1 MATCSPSRASI
12 FTSRHPPTTRVF
24 DEYSC
29 ERFPLEPGSHSSAL
43 TAKRSPRAPPDWRNI
58 SGNFTTIPEYFKDRG
73 YMTAGM
79 GKTFHEGA
87 ASGLAGSS
95 ATSPPGATIAD
106 PLSCPLCRGE
116 FDADYSWT
124 EPYFET
130 LEIPH
135 EYHDKTALSWIAT
148 DPDKGPLPDD
158 YVRRQAISRLDDISL
173 NRQSGTD
180 VRPFFMALGFHK
192 PHLPFVF
199 PERYLSYYPLDEVK
213 LPSNPDAPINMPSIA
228 VPFSSKELREYKDI
242 SDITDSQLDP
252 SGRGDLEPL
261 PDAKVKDLRR
271 AYRAA
276 MSYTDDNVGKVLGAL
291 KETKLKGGTIVVVVS
306 DHGWSL
312 GEHGL
317 WGKHTNFATVTNAP
331 LMFRVPGRTD
341 GGIFTDQIVST
352 TDVFPTLV
360 DLAFGTAMPKCG
372 AGAANEKLCTE
383 GASLAPLIS
392 DPMKPVKTAAYS
404 FFDRPIP
411 TKVDPEWPVDFDDV
425 VASLGPRRS
434 NTNASSSW
442 RHRRPKSAVS
452 LVEEPSKCIDGSGCV
467 MGYSMVT
474 RLEGCELR
482 YTEWVL
488 FAGWGPNW
496 DVVYGKELYNHSCY
510 CSPSDHRRHKVT
522 NVPETYLAPMF
533 FVDVLETNNVFSSA
547 SAAVVAELHER
558 LRTGWQSNFD

>member
-29 ERFPLEPGSHSSAL
+29 KRFPLEPGSHSSVL

-73 YMTAGM
+73 YMTVGM

-87 ASGLAGSS
+87 ASGLVGSS
-95 ATSPPGATIAD
+95 ATSPPGVTVAD
-106 PLSCPLCRGE
+106 PSSCPLCRGE

-124 EPYFET
+124 EPHFET

-135 EYHDKTALSWIAT
+135 EYHDKHALSWIAT

-158 YVRRQAISRLDDISL
+158 YVRRQAISRLDNISS
-173 NRQSGTD
+173 NRHSGTD
-180 VRPFFMALGFHK
+180 VRPFFMAVGFHK

-199 PERYLSYYPLDEVK
+199 PERYLSYYPLDEVM
-213 LPSNPDAPINMPSIA
+213 LPSNPTAPKNMPTIA

-242 SDITDSQLDP
+242 SDITDNQVTP
-252 SGRGDLEPL
+252 GDSPGLEPL
-261 PDAKVKDLRR
+261 PDDKVKDLRR

-276 MSYTDDNVGKVLGAL
+276 MSYADDNVGKVLGAL
-291 KETKLKGGTIVVVVS
+291 KEAKLSASTIVVVVS

-312 GEHGL
+312 GEHGQ
-317 WGKHTNFATVTNAP
+317 WGKHTNFAAVTQVP
-331 LMFRVPGRTD
+331 LMFRVPGLTD
-341 GGIFTDQIVST
+341 GGIYTDQIVST
-352 TDVFPTLV
+352 TDIFPTLV
-360 DLAFGTAMPKCG
+360 DLVFETAMPTCG
-372 AGAANEKLCTE
+372 AWVHEKLCTE
-383 GASLAPLIS
+383 GASLVPLIS
-392 DPMKPVKTAAYS
+392 NPMTPVKAAAYS

-411 TKVDPEWPVDFDDV
+411 TKVDPDWPVDL
-425 VASLGPRRS
+425 ANLGPNGS

-442 RHRRPKSAVS
+442 AHRRPKQAVS
-452 LVEEPSKCIDGSGCV
+452 LVEEPSRCIDGSGCV

-488 FAGWGPNW
+488 FGWRPNW

-510 CSPSDHRRHKVT
+510 CSPTDHRRHTVT
-522 NVPETYLAPMF
+522 NVPDKYLAPMF
-533 FVDVLETNNVFSSA
+533 YVDLLETNNVFSSA
-547 SAAVVAELHER
+547 SATVVAELHER

>member
-29 ERFPLEPGSHSSAL
+29 KRFPLEPGSHSSAL

-73 YMTAGM
+73 YMTVGM

-87 ASGLAGSS
+87 ASGLVGSS
-95 ATSPPGATIAD
+95 ATSPPGVAVAD
-106 PLSCPLCRGE
+106 PSSCPLCRGE

-124 EPYFET
+124 EPHFET
-130 LEIPH
+130 QEIPH
-135 EYHDKTALSWIAT
+135 EYHDKHALSWIAT

-158 YVRRQAISRLDDISL
+158 YVRRQAISRLDNISS
-173 NRQSGTD
+173 NRHSGTD
-180 VRPFFMALGFHK
+180 VRPFFMAVGFHK

-199 PERYLSYYPLDEVK
+199 PERYLSYYPLDEVT
-213 LPSNPDAPINMPSIA
+213 LPSNPTAPKNMPTIA

-242 SDITDSQLDP
+242 SDITENQVTPGDSP
-252 SGRGDLEPL
+252 GLEPL
-261 PDAKVKDLRR
+261 PDDKVKDLRR

-276 MSYTDDNVGKVLGAL
+276 MSYADDNVGKVLGAL
-291 KETKLKGGTIVVVVS
+291 KEAKLSASTIVVVVS

-312 GEHGL
+312 GEHGQ
-317 WGKHTNFATVTNAP
+317 WGKHTNFATVTQVP
-331 LMFRVPGRTD
+331 LMFRVPGLTD
-341 GGIFTDQIVST
+341 GGIYTDQIVST
-352 TDVFPTLV
+352 TDIFPTLV
-360 DLAFGTAMPKCG
+360 DLVFETAMPTCG
-372 AGAANEKLCTE
+372 AWVHEKLCTE
-383 GASLAPLIS
+383 GASLVPLIS
-392 DPMKPVKTAAYS
+392 NPMTPVKAAAYS

-411 TKVDPEWPVDFDDV
+411 TKVDPDWPVDL
-425 VASLGPRRS
+425 ANLGPNGS

-442 RHRRPKSAVS
+442 AHRRPKQAVS
-452 LVEEPSKCIDGSGCV
+452 LVEEPSRCIDGSGCV

-488 FAGWGPNW
+488 YAGWGPNW

-510 CSPSDHRRHKVT
+510 CSPTDHRRHTVT
-522 NVPETYLAPMF
+522 NVPDKYLAPMF
-533 FVDVLETNNVFSSA
+533 YVDLLETNNVFSSA
-547 SAAVVAELHER
+547 SATVVAELHER

>member
-29 ERFPLEPGSHSSAL
+29 KRFPLEPGSHSSAL

-73 YMTAGM
+73 YMTVGM

-87 ASGLAGSS
+87 ASGLVGSS
-95 ATSPPGATIAD
+95 ATSPPGVTVAG
-106 PLSCPLCRGE
+106 PSSCPLCRGE

-124 EPYFET
+124 EPHFET

-135 EYHDKTALSWIAT
+135 EYHDKHALSWIAT

-158 YVRRQAISRLDDISL
+158 YVRRQAISRLDNISS
-173 NRQSGTD
+173 NRHSGTD
-180 VRPFFMALGFHK
+180 VRPFFMAVGFHK

-199 PERYLSYYPLDEVK
+199 PERYLSYYPLDEVT
-213 LPSNPDAPINMPSIA
+213 LPSNPTAPKNMPTIA

-242 SDITDSQLDP
+242 SDITDNQVTP
-252 SGRGDLEPL
+252 GDSPGLEPL
-261 PDAKVKDLRR
+261 PDDKVKDLRR

-276 MSYTDDNVGKVLGAL
+276 MSYADDNVGKVLGAL
-291 KETKLKGGTIVVVVS
+291 KEAKLSASTIVVVVS

-312 GEHGL
+312 GEHGQ
-317 WGKHTNFATVTNAP
+317 WGKHTNFAAVTQVP
-331 LMFRVPGRTD
+331 LMFRVPGLTD
-341 GGIFTDQIVST
+341 GGIYTDQIVST
-352 TDVFPTLV
+352 TDIFPTLV
-360 DLAFGTAMPKCG
+360 DLVFETAMPTCG
-372 AGAANEKLCTE
+372 AWVHEKLCTE
-383 GASLAPLIS
+383 GASLVPLIS
-392 DPMKPVKTAAYS
+392 NPMTPVKAAAYS

-411 TKVDPEWPVDFDDV
+411 TKVDPDWPVDL
-425 VASLGPRRS
+425 ANLGPNGS

-442 RHRRPKSAVS
+442 AHRRPKQAVS
-452 LVEEPSKCIDGSGCV
+452 LVEEPSRCIDGSGCV

-488 FAGWGPNW
+488 FGWRPNW

-510 CSPSDHRRHKVT
+510 CSPTDHRRHTVT
-522 NVPETYLAPMF
+522 NVPDKYLAPMF
-533 FVDVLETNNVFSSA
+533 YVDLLETNNVFSSA
-547 SAAVVAELHER
+547 SATVVAELHER